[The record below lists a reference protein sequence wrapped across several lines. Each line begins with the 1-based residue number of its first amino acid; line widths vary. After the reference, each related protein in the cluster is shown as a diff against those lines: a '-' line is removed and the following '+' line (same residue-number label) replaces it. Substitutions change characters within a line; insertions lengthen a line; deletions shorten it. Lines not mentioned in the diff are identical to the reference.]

1 MPASFERL
9 ISLVALGSG
18 VAAAMD
24 RPALQTISHQKRPRL
39 KTASPIEQGDAGFET
54 PE

>member
-39 KTASPIEQGDAGFET
+39 KTVLPVEQGDAGFET